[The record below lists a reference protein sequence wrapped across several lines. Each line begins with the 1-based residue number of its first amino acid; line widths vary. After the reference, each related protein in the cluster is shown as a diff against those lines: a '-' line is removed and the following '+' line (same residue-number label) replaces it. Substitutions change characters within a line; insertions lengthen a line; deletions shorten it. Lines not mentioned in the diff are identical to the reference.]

1 MRRSARWRRRLQTG
15 DSSNCALSQ
24 SEMKRN
30 VAVNPATDPIEWYVV
45 DGKRL
50 ASRRIPA
57 RAPSRPPLVMLHEG
71 LGSVSQWRDFPERI
85 AEETGC
91 EVFVYSRYGHG
102 QSSLLEES
110 RGVSYMHHEAE
121 VVLPEIL
128 DQAKIR
134 KPILLGQ
141 SDGASI
147 AILYAAK
154 FPDSPAALV
163 LEAPHV
169 FVEDL
174 TIASIASAKVVYQT
188 TDLRQKLARHH
199 QDADRTFWGWNNIW
213 LDPRFRSWNIES
225 SLDAIRCPVLVI
237 QGEDD
242 EYGTPKQIEAI
253 QARIPGARIRLL
265 PDCKHA
271 PHRDQLKATLQHLV
285 DLVNSL

>member
-1 MRRSARWRRRLQTG
+1 MRRSVNRRRRLCAVE
-15 DSSNCALSQ
+15 SNRCAISR
-24 SEMKRN
+24 SEMKRDL
-30 VAVNPATDPIEWYVV
+30 AADPMDWYVV

-57 RAPSRPPLVMLHEG
+57 RIPFRPPIVMLHEG
-71 LGSVSQWRDFPERI
+71 LGSVSQWRDFPERV

-91 EVFVYSRYGHG
+91 EVFVYSRYGYG

-128 DQAKIR
+128 DQTKIR

-154 FPDSPAALV
+154 FPDSPAALI

-169 FVEDL
+169 FVEEL
-174 TIASIASAKVVYQT
+174 TIESIAAAKVAYQT
-188 TDLRQKLARHH
+188 TDLPHKLARHH
-199 QDADRTFWGWNNIW
+199 RDADRTFWGWNNIW
-213 LDPRFRSWNIES
+213 LDPRFRSWNIEFA
-225 SLDAIRCPVLVI
+225 LDAIRCPVLVI
-237 QGEDD
+237 QGEND

-253 QARIPGARIRLL
+253 QARIPMATIALL
-265 PDCKHA
+265 PDCRHA
-271 PHRDQLKATLQHLV
+271 PHRDQPEATLQSV
-285 DLVNSL
+285 NAFVNSL